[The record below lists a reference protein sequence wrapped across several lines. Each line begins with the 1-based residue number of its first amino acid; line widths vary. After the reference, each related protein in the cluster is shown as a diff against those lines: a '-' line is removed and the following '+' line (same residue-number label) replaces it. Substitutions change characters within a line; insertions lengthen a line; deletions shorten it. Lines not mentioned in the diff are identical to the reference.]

1 MGKRQVDLR
10 GVVEEEEKG
19 WRRKIRERKNRNF
32 SQHGSR
38 GRTRPRMGDGQV
50 GDWGRGIRNGCIRVE
65 EGGGG
70 EGVKYCGMM

>member
-1 MGKRQVDLR
+1 
-10 GVVEEEEKG
+10 
-19 WRRKIRERKNRNF
+19 
-32 SQHGSR
+32 
-38 GRTRPRMGDGQV
+38 MGDGQV